1 MKKKSIRMDLRKD
14 IGVSNWHRISFA
26 VLFVCQNDPNLNVL
40 SGGISTRTIPS
51 YDYSLYNSAGHL
63 F

>member
-26 VLFVCQNDPNLNVL
+26 VLFVCQNDPNLYV
-40 SGGISTRTIPS
+40 SGLAEFQLGKC
-51 YDYSLYNSAGHL
+51 LHL
-63 F
+63 VIL